1 MTHVIWLVGLK
12 LTRDSWRDPIRI
24 QEIVVLF
31 HPSRNQCKTK
41 RIQCM
46 VSNENNHMDHYWS
59 QRTKVSQNRQ
69 HFGLMQA
76 ELLLQNFQDWNHL
89 LQGSISIPTM
99 ALYSLDMIS
108 DWPASYDQDS
118 VFLIDPNFCHEF
130 TFNQVGNVL
139 WSRVNM
145 FPIRL

>member
-1 MTHVIWLVGLK
+1 MTHVIWLLAQK

-46 VSNENNHMDHYWS
+46 VSNKNNHMDHYWS
-59 QRTKVSQNRQ
+59 QRTKVSQNWQ

-76 ELLLQNFQDWNHL
+76 ELLLRNFQDWNHL
-89 LQGSISIPTM
+89 LQGSIATFGAIFT
-99 ALYSLDMIS
+99 
-108 DWPASYDQDS
+108 SYDLRLAGQLRS
-118 VFLIDPNFCHEF
+118 RFGFSH
-130 TFNQVGNVL
+130 
-139 WSRVNM
+139 WSQLLSWVYFQSNW
-145 FPIRL
+145 